1 MRTSLVRRLGVLF
14 VALVMT
20 AIAVIV
26 QPQKV
31 LAVTE
36 IKDDT
41 DLAHVQ
47 AYQFTMT
54 QENMSVISQSGDV
67 DMDVIPPETGRQQS
81 TVFALKVGS
90 DFEQIVGHKTAIT
103 PAEGIL
109 ATQIGQKMVIDRY
122 CQWRGR

>member
-26 QPQKV
+26 QPQKA

-67 DMDVIPPETGRQQS
+67 DMVL
-81 TVFALKVGS
+81 FLLKPVVRRARS
-90 DFEQIVGHKTAIT
+90 LLSRSIRPSEPISRLVSR
-103 PAEGIL
+103 L
-109 ATQIGQKMVIDRY
+109 S
-122 CQWRGR
+122 

>member
-81 TVFALKVGS
+81 TVFALKV
-90 DFEQIVGHKTAIT
+90 DKTKRADQSFSQPLKLKFSNAGT
-103 PAEGIL
+103 VNGKVVYL
-109 ATQIGQKMVIDRY
+109 YVTVNNFKL
-122 CQWRGR
+122 

>member
-26 QPQKV
+26 QPQKA

-67 DMDVIPPETGRQQS
+67 DMDVVPPETGRQKS
-81 TVFALKVGS
+81 TVFALKV
-90 DFEQIVGHKTAIT
+90 DKT
-103 PAEGIL
+103 
-109 ATQIGQKMVIDRY
+109 K
-122 CQWRGR
+122 